1 MKIQRNIFS
10 NEKAFSQSNVIKN
23 KDKVYI
29 FKKCLEEKKEESKI
43 PILFNDAVELFK
55 LNQDFDL
62 IAFLFT
68 QVCDVN
74 KGFKEVCKKLLTA
87 FWDKASKDINNPNG
101 DSKSSQ
107 MNNLSDSNKVYF
119 DKIKEIISRSEEI
132 IKEIGLDKTKFYGFI
147 LFYLNTYDNKL
158 FQELSEKLQEQM
170 EKEKETFFFD
180 ILAHFSSTFSNDIKL
195 NLENYMDYLMGKD
208 FKSLDTLGFSY
219 FKLIEDFIHVIF
231 KKEEKLM
238 KTSGFKTIK
247 VPKQL
252 DYNLKNKEK
261 FLKELDAIL
270 EFSQKEK
277 KLIIFLS
284 GTFWKEMTEVIDKV
298 SKDNIYFLFK
308 LREIFK
314 KYFNILKELKYQK
327 EHIFYK
333 NAEEVDGK
341 DEIAVILNRNIKKI

>member
-1 MKIQRNIFS
+1 MSKNLESENSVKTKGKEHYILFFFAKNSESEISFEFDSKKTETFYSLKEKNNGIFRTIVIIKHIVTPKNSSQIVNLSFKNKEEIFKINFNANEGTFIFNPTLKIQRNIFS

-68 QVCDVN
+68 QVCDIN

-119 DKIKEIISRSEEI
+119 DKIKEIISKSEEI
-132 IKEIGLDKTKFYGFI
+132 IKDIGLDKTKFYGFI

-231 KKEEKLM
+231 KKEE
-238 KTSGFKTIK
+238 FN
-247 VPKQL
+247 
-252 DYNLKNKEK
+252 YKE
-261 FLKELDAIL
+261 I
-270 EFSQKEK
+270 
-277 KLIIFLS
+277 
-284 GTFWKEMTEVIDKV
+284 
-298 SKDNIYFLFK
+298 
-308 LREIFK
+308 
-314 KYFNILKELKYQK
+314 
-327 EHIFYK
+327 
-333 NAEEVDGK
+333 
-341 DEIAVILNRNIKKI
+341 